1 MVYNTRSGSTS
12 GSMDGLRHDI
22 EKLSTTLT
30 RRLDDLEESLTDR
43 IKLALVEHIDKMKD
57 EFNGKINGLLDRMEK
72 LEGDANLVRNDDCS
86 CNYVDYG
93 LSEEDHENVEA
104 RVNALVKDE
113 LNLDVEVKSAVRK
126 PKYHDNQCGVIVVKC
141 HNSVDKSKVMKAKS
155 SLNTSARYKH
165 IRIYHDKPKWQRLHE
180 SNMRQI
186 VRCIGTDK
194 LVWRNNRVCEPDARL
209 NNGNRT
215 NNDGRD
221 VNNDGRGAHG
231 GGRGYRGGRG
241 QRRGQG
247 HDIRGRHGNRQF

>member
-1 MVYNTRSGSTS
+1 
-12 GSMDGLRHDI
+12 MDEL
-22 EKLSTTLT
+22 
-30 RRLDDLEESLTDR
+30 
-43 IKLALVEHIDKMKD
+43 
-57 EFNGKINGLLDRMEK
+57 NGKINRLLDRMEK
-72 LEGDANLVRNDDCS
+72 LEDDPNLVHNDDCS
-86 CNYVDYG
+86 CNYVVHG

-104 RVNALVKDE
+104 KVNALVKDE

-155 SLNTSARYKH
+155 SLNTSAQYQH

-186 VRCIGTDK
+186 VISIGADK

-215 NNDGRD
+215 NNVGRS
-221 VNNDGRGAHG
+221 AHG
-231 GGRGYRGGRG
+231 GGRGCRG